1 MTVRPPTHVSFR
13 HGSNWLD
20 EKNDTLYSGHL
31 VPKFGTAIHMWI
43 RVCIKVSFYR
53 LTQHAIW
60 MQIWTNWVIRSKSRI
75 STYRDISVSRDFTGH
90 TPYIQIVLVSPS
102 KRTHPD
108 TPRHTIQPYTHLF
121 TAECTTQQKSLAL
134 GVINQ

>member
-13 HGSNWLD
+13 DGSDWLD

-31 VPKFGTAIHMWI
+31 VPKFGTATHMWI

-90 TPYIQIVLVSPS
+90 TPYIQIVLGSAPKQTHTGPRSPKQAYPLPQACIKLS
-102 KRTHPD
+102 EVVLSR
-108 TPRHTIQPYTHLF
+108 R
-121 TAECTTQQKSLAL
+121 
-134 GVINQ
+134 